1 MNNNFLKQILLLPIY
16 KSKQEIINSLNNPK
30 NNVIIIMGET
40 GCGKTTQVPKI
51 IYENCPLDNKMIC
64 ITQPRR
70 IAAISISER
79 VAEEMNTKIGDIVGY
94 SVRFKEKMSNKTK
107 IKFVTDGMLV
117 RECILDKYLSKY
129 KYIILDEI
137 HERSIHTD
145 ILMMICKDLIINKKR
160 NDFKLIIMSA
170 TLNPK
175 KYMEYFNTNILLKI
189 EGRKF
194 PVKVYNIAEEEENNI
209 NNNKNANDIINNNIK
224 ENDYYDLIS
233 KYIDKCLNCILQII
247 LSDNEENKNG
257 DILVFLPGQEDIE
270 DLQDLLLSKKE
281 EISNEF
287 PEKKIEF
294 RILPLFGSLPS
305 NQQMKIFKPLKNKF
319 GKNIRKIILSTNIAE
334 TSLTIK
340 NIKFIIDSGFFKMR
354 KFYPKLNIDTLKV
367 TPISKNSALQRA
379 GRTGRESSGNCYRL
393 YTQKEY
399 NNFLE
404 NTEPEIK
411 RINLRNIS
419 LQLFSIGYNNFNKID
434 FIDKPPIENFNNAYE
449 DLISLGAIN
458 NDENHEITEFGKK
471 MSILPMD
478 PIYSVILIN
487 ALNNE
492 YNEVFEDIVSIISVL
507 QSDNIFYNP
516 NSKKEIIEKIRE
528 KYIDSYSDHLT
539 LRNIFKAYKNSDN
552 KEQFCKEN
560 FLNDKALA
568 KSMEIFKQLIGY
580 LRKMKIDEY
589 KKDEEKEMNDKII
602 QIDKYLDNLKNIGI
616 DNNENK
622 NKLIL
627 NCLLNGY
634 FNNIAKYSNDNFFN
648 TIRGNQLCKIHP
660 TSVLIKKP
668 KLGKQFGYLIFN
680 EIIITSKKY
689 LKCCTLIHPQLAE
702 KYISKNKNN
711 FVSI

>member
-16 KSKQEIINSLNNPK
+16 KHKNEIVNLIKNSNINI
-30 NNVIIIMGET
+30 IIIMGET

-51 IYENCPLDNKMIC
+51 IYENCPLENKMIC

-70 IAAISISER
+70 IAAISISQR
-79 VAEEMNTKIGDIVGY
+79 VAEEMNTKLGDLVGY

-117 RECILDKYLSKY
+117 RECILDKQLSKY

-160 NDFKLIIMSA
+160 KDLKIIIMSA

-175 KYMEYFNTNILLKI
+175 KYMDYFNTNTLIKI
-189 EGRKF
+189 EGRRY
-194 PVKVYNIAEEEENNI
+194 PVKVYNISEEENN
-209 NNNKNANDIINNNIK
+209 NNKNNLINKNIK

-233 KYIDKCLNCILQII
+233 KYIDRCLNCILQII
-247 LSDNEENKNG
+247 LSDEEEKKHG

-270 DLQDLLLSKKE
+270 DLQELLLNKKE
-281 EISNEF
+281 EIINEF

-294 RILPLFGSLPS
+294 KILPLFGSLPS
-305 NQQMKIFKPLKNKF
+305 NQQMKIFRPLKNKF

-340 NIKFIIDSGFFKMR
+340 NIKFVIDSGFFKMR
-354 KFYPKLNIDTLKV
+354 KFYPKLNIDTLKI
-367 TPISKNSALQRA
+367 TPISKNSALQRS

-399 NNFLE
+399 NNFTE
-404 NTEPEIK
+404 NTEPEIQ

-419 LQLFSIGYNNFNKID
+419 LQLFSIGYNDFNNID
-434 FIDKPPIENFNNAYE
+434 FIDKPPKENFNNAYE
-449 DLISLGAIN
+449 ELILLGAIE
-458 NDENHEITEFGKK
+458 NDEDHKITEFGKK

-478 PIYSVILIN
+478 PIYSIILIN

-492 YNEVFEDIVSIISVL
+492 YNEVFEDIVSIISIL
-507 QSDNIFYNP
+507 QSDNIFYNQ
-516 NSKKEIIEKIRE
+516 NSKKEIIEKKRE
-528 KYIDSYSDHLT
+528 KYIDSCSDHLT
-539 LRNIFKAYKNSDN
+539 LRNIFKEYKNTNN

-560 FLNDKALA
+560 YLNDKALS

-580 LRKMKIDEY
+580 LKKIKINEY
-589 KKDEEKEMNDKII
+589 KNDEKMEINDKIT
-602 QIDKYLDNLKNIGI
+602 QIDNYLDSLKNEGI

-627 NCLLNGY
+627 KCLLTGY
-634 FNNIAKYSNDNFFN
+634 FNNIAKYTNDNFFN
-648 TIRGNQLCKIHP
+648 TIKGNQLCKIHP

-668 KLGKQFGYLIFN
+668 KLGKQYGYLIFN

-689 LKCCTLIHPQLAE
+689 IKCCTLINYEQAE
-702 KYISKNKNN
+702 KYISKSK
-711 FVSI
+711 FI

>member
-16 KSKQEIINSLNNPK
+16 KHKNEIVNLIKNSNINI
-30 NNVIIIMGET
+30 IIIMGET

-51 IYENCPLDNKMIC
+51 IYENCPLENKMIC

-70 IAAISISER
+70 IATISISQR
-79 VAEEMNTKIGDIVGY
+79 VAEEMNTKLGDLVGY

-117 RECILDKYLSKY
+117 RECILDKQLSKY

-160 NDFKLIIMSA
+160 KDLKIIIMSA

-175 KYMEYFNTNILLKI
+175 KYMDYFNTNTLVKI
-189 EGRKF
+189 EGRRY
-194 PVKVYNIAEEEENNI
+194 PVKVYNISEEENN
-209 NNNKNANDIINNNIK
+209 NNKNNLINKNIK

-233 KYIDKCLNCILQII
+233 KYIDRCLNCILQII
-247 LSDNEENKNG
+247 LSDEEEKKHG

-270 DLQDLLLSKKE
+270 DLQELLLNKKE
-281 EISNEF
+281 EIINEF

-294 RILPLFGSLPS
+294 KILPLFGSLPS
-305 NQQMKIFKPLKNKF
+305 NQQMKIFRPLKNKF

-340 NIKFIIDSGFFKMR
+340 NIKFVIDSGFFKMR
-354 KFYPKLNIDTLKV
+354 KFYPKLNIDTLKI
-367 TPISKNSALQRA
+367 TPISKNSALQRS

-399 NNFLE
+399 NNFTE
-404 NTEPEIK
+404 NTEPEIQ

-419 LQLFSIGYNNFNKID
+419 LQLFSIGYNDFNNID
-434 FIDKPPIENFNNAYE
+434 FIDKPPKENFNNAYE
-449 DLISLGAIN
+449 ELISLGAIE
-458 NDENHEITEFGKK
+458 NDENHKITEFGKK

-478 PIYSVILIN
+478 PIYSIILIN

-492 YNEVFEDIVSIISVL
+492 YNEVFEDIVSIISIL
-507 QSDNIFYNP
+507 QSDNIFYNQ
-516 NSKKEIIEKIRE
+516 NSKKEIIEKKRE
-528 KYIDSYSDHLT
+528 KYIDSCSDHLT
-539 LRNIFKAYKNSDN
+539 LRNIFKEYKNTNN

-560 FLNDKALA
+560 YLNDKALS

-580 LRKMKIDEY
+580 LKKIKINEY
-589 KKDEEKEMNDKII
+589 KNDEKMEINDKIT
-602 QIDKYLDNLKNIGI
+602 QIDNYLDSLKNEGI

-627 NCLLNGY
+627 KCLLTGY
-634 FNNIAKYSNDNFFN
+634 FNNIAKYTNDNFFN
-648 TIRGNQLCKIHP
+648 TIKGNQLCKIHP

-668 KLGKQFGYLIFN
+668 KLGKQYGYLIFN

-689 LKCCTLIHPQLAE
+689 IKCCTLINYEQVE
-702 KYISKNKNN
+702 KYITKSK
-711 FVSI
+711 FI

>member
-1 MNNNFLKQILLLPIY
+1 
-16 KSKQEIINSLNNPK
+16 
-30 NNVIIIMGET
+30 MGET

-51 IYENCPLDNKMIC
+51 IYENCPLENKMIC

-70 IAAISISER
+70 IAAISISQR
-79 VAEEMNTKIGDIVGY
+79 VAEEMNTKLGDLVGY

-117 RECILDKYLSKY
+117 RECILDKQLSKY

-160 NDFKLIIMSA
+160 KDLKIIIMSA

-175 KYMEYFNTNILLKI
+175 KYMDYFNTKTLIKI
-189 EGRKF
+189 EGRRY
-194 PVKVYNIAEEEENNI
+194 PVKVYNISEEENN
-209 NNNKNANDIINNNIK
+209 NNKNNLINKNIK

-233 KYIDKCLNCILQII
+233 KYIDRCLNCILQII
-247 LSDNEENKNG
+247 LSDEEEKKHG

-270 DLQDLLLSKKE
+270 DLQELLLNKKE
-281 EISNEF
+281 EIINEF

-294 RILPLFGSLPS
+294 KILPLFGSLPS
-305 NQQMKIFKPLKNKF
+305 NQQMKIFRPLKNKF

-340 NIKFIIDSGFFKMR
+340 NIKFVIDSGFFKMR
-354 KFYPKLNIDTLKV
+354 KFYPKLNIDTLKI
-367 TPISKNSALQRA
+367 TPISKNSALQRS

-399 NNFLE
+399 NNFTE
-404 NTEPEIK
+404 NTEPEIQ

-419 LQLFSIGYNNFNKID
+419 LQLFSIGYNDFNNID
-434 FIDKPPIENFNNAYE
+434 FIDKPPKENFNNAFE
-449 DLISLGAIN
+449 ELISLGAIE
-458 NDENHEITEFGKK
+458 NDENHKITEFGKK

-478 PIYSVILIN
+478 PIYSIILIN

-492 YNEVFEDIVSIISVL
+492 YNEVFEDIVSIISIL
-507 QSDNIFYNP
+507 QSDNIFYNQ
-516 NSKKEIIEKIRE
+516 NSKKEIIEKKRE
-528 KYIDSYSDHLT
+528 KYIDSCSDHLT
-539 LRNIFKAYKNSDN
+539 LRNIFKEYKNTNN

-560 FLNDKALA
+560 YLNDKALS

-580 LRKMKIDEY
+580 LKKIKINEY
-589 KKDEEKEMNDKII
+589 KNDEKMEINDKIT
-602 QIDKYLDNLKNIGI
+602 QIDNYLDSLKNEGI

-627 NCLLNGY
+627 KCLLTGY
-634 FNNIAKYSNDNFFN
+634 FNNIAKYTNDNFFN
-648 TIRGNQLCKIHP
+648 TIKGNQLCKIHP

-668 KLGKQFGYLIFN
+668 KLGKQYGYLIFN

-689 LKCCTLIHPQLAE
+689 IKCCTLINYEQVE
-702 KYISKNKNN
+702 KYISKSK
-711 FVSI
+711 FI

>member
-1 MNNNFLKQILLLPIY
+1 MKNNFLKQIFLLPIY
-16 KSKQEIINSLNNPK
+16 KSKNEIISLINNK
-30 NNVIIIMGET
+30 DINVIIIMGET

-51 IYENCPLDNKMIC
+51 IYENCSMDNKMIC

-94 SVRFKEKMSNKTK
+94 SVRFREKMSNKTK

-117 RECILDKYLSKY
+117 RECILDKNLSKY

-137 HERSIHTD
+137 HERSVNSD

-160 NDFKLIIMSA
+160 KDLKLIIMSA

-175 KYMEYFNTNILLKI
+175 KYMEYFNTNTLLKV

-194 PVKVYNIAEEEENNI
+194 PVRVYNISDEENN
-209 NNNKNANDIINNNIK
+209 NKSLVKD
-224 ENDYYDLIS
+224 DYYDLIS
-233 KYIDKCLNCILQII
+233 KYIDRCLNCILQII
-247 LSDNEENKNG
+247 LSEEEENKYGN
-257 DILVFLPGQEDIE
+257 ILVFLPGQEDIE
-270 DLQDLLLSKKE
+270 DLQELLLNKKE
-281 EISNEF
+281 EIKAEF

-294 RILPLFGSLPS
+294 KILPLFGSLPS
-305 NQQMKIFKPLKNKF
+305 NQQMKIFLPLKNKY

-340 NIKFIIDSGFFKMR
+340 NIKFIIDSGFYKMR
-354 KFYPKLNIDTLKV
+354 KFYPKLNIDTLTI

-379 GRTGRESSGNCYRL
+379 GRTGREAPGDCYRL
-393 YTQKEY
+393 YTQNEY
-399 NNFLE
+399 NNFIE
-404 NTEPEIK
+404 NSEPEIQ

-419 LQLFSIGYNNFNKID
+419 LQLFSIGYSNFNNID

-449 DLISLGAIN
+449 DLIALGALEN
-458 NDENHEITEFGKK
+458 EENHKITDLGKK

-478 PIYSVILIN
+478 PIYSIILIN
-487 ALNNE
+487 SLSNE

-507 QSDNIFYNP
+507 QSDNIFYTP
-516 NSKKEIIEKIRE
+516 NNKKEIIEKIRE
-528 KYIDSYSDHLT
+528 KYIDWSSDHLT
-539 LRNIFKAYKNSDN
+539 LRNIFKEYKNSNN

-560 FLNDKALA
+560 YLNDKALA
-568 KSMEIFKQLIGY
+568 KSMEIFKQLIKY
-580 LRKMKIDEY
+580 LKKMKIDEY
-589 KKDEEKEMNDKII
+589 KKDEEKEMNDKIE
-602 QIDKYLDNLKNIGI
+602 QIDKYLDGIKNLGI

-627 NCLLNGY
+627 NCLLTGY

-648 TIRGNQLCKIHP
+648 TVKGNQLCKIHP
-660 TSVLIKKP
+660 TSVLIKRP

-680 EIIITSKKY
+680 EMIITSKKY
-689 LKCCTLIHPQLAE
+689 LKCCTLITTQLAE
-702 KYISKNKNN
+702 KYISKNKKNH
-711 FVSI
+711 